1 MRQYTIGKFMNTSND
16 LPNQTQPKVTKMDM
30 SMKVALLIGAGLLLF
45 LFWFYPNLI
54 RLSLYAG
61 CFVCLGLFLPR
72 QAGWNIRD
80 RRAKKSKQSELQK
93 WGFASRDRE
102 GPWINYIDYP
112 LVRNES
118 SANDKFFYSDWL
130 VIDDGKIIV
139 NPGTSEVNL
148 ESKTVSYDLT
158 QPKAY
163 AWDGC
168 TPKRLFFWLAL
179 IGTPDWWHGEHTVQ
193 SITQQGQLVEK
204 KVFWQ
209 LCMHASLVHDAL
221 YQYLDTIPLTKVQVD
236 QLFHDMLIE
245 AGMPSFMAKV
255 YHWAVD
261 KFGANDVYPD
271 TAQPN
276 SDFSNSDF
284 KQLELTR

>member
-1 MRQYTIGKFMNTSND
+1 MSNTSYLTNK
-16 LPNQTQPKVTKMDM
+16 PQPAVTKMDM
-30 SMKVALLIGAGLLLF
+30 SMKLALLIGAALLLF

-61 CFVCLGLFLPR
+61 CIVCLGLYLPR
-72 QAGWNIRD
+72 QAGWDIRE
-80 RRAKKSKQSELQK
+80 RRAKKSKLAEQQK

-112 LVRNES
+112 LVRQTSVVDN
-118 SANDKFFYSDWL
+118 KCFYSDWL
-130 VIDDGKIIV
+130 VITDGKVIV
-139 NPGTSEVNL
+139 NPGSCEVNL

-158 QPKAY
+158 KPNAY

-168 TPKRLFFWLAL
+168 TPKRLFFWLGL
-179 IGTPDWWHGEHTVQ
+179 IGTPDWWHGEHAIQ
-193 SITQQGQLVEK
+193 AITEQGQLVEK

-245 AGMPSFMAKV
+245 AGMPKLMAKA
-255 YHWAVD
+255 YHWSVD
-261 KFGANDVYPD
+261 KFGANDVYPND
-271 TAQPN
+271 AQAN
-276 SDFSNSDF
+276 SDFSCENF
-284 KQLELTR
+284 KQLNKPN